1 MWNHKEALRHGRGG
15 RRHSPGVEP
24 APVACTALPMAAV
37 PRILFRLD
45 VEVVDVVDQVLEGVE
60 QQVTLQAKQS
70 TGLFKTKL

>member
-1 MWNHKEALRHGRGG
+1 
-15 RRHSPGVEP
+15 
-24 APVACTALPMAAV
+24 MAAV